1 MLDVIGA
8 GATAH
13 SDIDW
18 HAVWKESKGAENL
31 VREIQDM
38 TVEGRRRTAI
48 QTEQHSEFS
57 TSWPYQVSQL
67 FKREMQRHWRDP
79 TYLTSKFGLNIIGGL
94 FVGFTFFKAKN
105 TIQGTQDKIF
115 VRYFIFF

>member
-18 HAVWKESKGAENL
+18 HAVWKQCGGAEDT
-31 VREIQDM
+31 VREIQTM
-38 TVEGRRRTAI
+38 VIEGKRRTAV
-48 QTEQHSEFS
+48 QTKQHSEFS
-57 TSWPYQVSQL
+57 TSWFYQVSQL
-67 FKREMQRHWRDP
+67 FIREMQRHWRDP
-79 TYLTSKFGLNIIGGL
+79 TYMISKFGLNIVGGL
-94 FVGFTFFKAKN
+94 FVGFTFFKVKG

-115 VRYFIFF
+115 VC